1 MSSRDHLA
9 AAADGAGGSVKA
21 RPAGLPEKLMVAIRP
36 EFRADVLVF
45 DPRDPVFGGPPCAVS
60 GCDRPARSQRMC
72 WSHQQRWYDAGKP
85 DLAVFAATTSP
96 DWTGHKPVA
105 SCQVAGCRFGRH
117 GQGMCV
123 RHAGQWK
130 RAGRPDLAAWLISAA
145 PLPPPSPQPR
155 TCRVGYCEL
164 WTQGRSELCLAHGD
178 RWRVQGHPDIG
189 RFTADCDGGGNS
201 ERIDLRRLRGQLR
214 LEVQYV
220 LQCRHGEQ
228 RARLIPRKVQR
239 IVQALASTEL
249 RSMLDWPEESWE
261 QFGISDGGR
270 PKERGWRAFGLD
282 AYHRI
287 EVLAFGCGWDVE
299 YPRDRWRLRN
309 LGVDGET
316 ATISFAGIPQP
327 WLTDLAKR
335 WARWRLASGTG
346 PSSVA
351 LGVRALARFAIFLA
365 SPPAGVDAL
374 AQIDRA
380 VIERYLA
387 DLGAEFGGR
396 KSHGQHIGALSS
408 FVRAVRQHG
417 WASTLPATAA
427 FFPDDYPR
435 RGEKLPRALAGH
447 VMAQVEQPGNLDRW
461 DNPAYRLITL
471 ILMRCGL
478 RVSDAAKLPFDC
490 IACDADGAPYL
501 RYRNRKMKREALVP
515 IDDELRQ
522 QLLCQQQV
530 VLQRWPA
537 GAPVLFPRVT
547 GNLRGD
553 QPIKSSVYRRALY
566 RWLEDCDVRD
576 EHGRPVRL
584 RPHQWRHTLGTHLIN
599 RDVPQEVVRRILDHD
614 SAEMTALYAV
624 VSDTTIRRHWEA
636 SRKVNA
642 NGETVTLDPDGPL
655 TDASW
660 AKQRLSRATQAL
672 PNGVCGLPLV
682 QTCPHANACLT
693 CPLFITTSEFLPHHR
708 EQHRTTLQIIS
719 AAEARGQTRVA
730 QMNRQVAGN
739 LEKIITALEA
749 GDDEPE
755 AAADAS

>member
-9 AAADGAGGSVKA
+9 AVADGAGGSVKA

-85 DLAVFAATTSP
+85 DLVVFAATTSP
-96 DWTGHKPVA
+96 DWTGHKAVA

-239 IVQALASTEL
+239 IVHALASTEL
-249 RSMLDWPEESWE
+249 RSMLDCPEESWE

-327 WLTDLAKR
+327 WLADLAKR

-351 LGVRALARFAIFLA
+351 LGVRALARFAVFLA

-396 KSHGQHIGALSS
+396 KSHGEHIGALSS

-427 FFPDDYPR
+427 FFPGDYPR
-435 RGEKLPRALAGH
+435 RGKKLPRALAGH

-478 RVSDAAKLPFDC
+478 RVSDAARLPFDC

-501 RYRNRKMKREALVP
+501 RYCNRKMKREALVP

-522 QLLCQQQV
+522 QLLCQQQA

-636 SRKVNA
+636 ARKVNA

-655 TDASW
+655 ADASW
-660 AKQRLSRATQAL
+660 ARQRLSRATQAL
-672 PNGVCGLPLV
+672 PNGFCGLPLV